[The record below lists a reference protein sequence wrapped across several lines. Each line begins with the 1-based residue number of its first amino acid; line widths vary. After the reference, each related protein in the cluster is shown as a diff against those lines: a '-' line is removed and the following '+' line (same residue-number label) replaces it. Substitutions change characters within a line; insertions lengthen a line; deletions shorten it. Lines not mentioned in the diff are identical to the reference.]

1 MLGIKYLR
9 VDVSKNQRRGGQ
21 SSNFDFA
28 YTLYIGRPRTIHMK
42 SRFICLNMVSFE
54 RNLIL
59 TVNGIFRPNHLEICQ
74 LSQSY

>member
-1 MLGIKYLR
+1 MRIKDRADRAENLI
-9 VDVSKNQRRGGQ
+9 SLILC
-21 SSNFDFA
+21 
-28 YTLYIGRPRTIHMK
+28 TLVGPGTIHMK

-59 TVNGIFRPNHLEICQ
+59 TVHVNGIFRRNHLEICQ

>member
-1 MLGIKYLR
+1 MSVRIKDGADRAQNLI
-9 VDVSKNQRRGGQ
+9 SLILC
-21 SSNFDFA
+21 
-28 YTLYIGRPRTIHMK
+28 TLVGPGTIHMK

-59 TVNGIFRPNHLEICQ
+59 TVNGIFRRNHLEICQ